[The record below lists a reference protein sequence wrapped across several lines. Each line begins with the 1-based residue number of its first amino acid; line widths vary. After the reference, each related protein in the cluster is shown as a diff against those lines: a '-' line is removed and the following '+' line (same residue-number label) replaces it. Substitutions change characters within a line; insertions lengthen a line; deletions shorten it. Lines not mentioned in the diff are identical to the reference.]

1 MGLLPLLPKTHNMEF
16 LVVLCLSAS
25 GLALPLPEAEP
36 SHVASGVPVGPLT
49 PAFGDS
55 VQTPKGLRS
64 LALEGFSEDINQ
76 DGFVDPIGQ
85 AVIATPVVYAQPQVV
100 AAPQVAV
107 AAPKITVAS
116 TPIVSAG
123 PAAYSYSAPVY
134 SVGVPQ
140 VVAASPSAAPNAVAV
155 TDAKVDGDAVAVE
168 AAADA
173 PVVGSVASPPS
184 LVSYSAAPVVTAL
197 TAVQSLVPASTQQLV
212 PSLVSSQAVGVPI
225 VASPLLHY
233 KHFVPLGSGLLSAPA
248 LTGVP
253 AQAVAAPAQAVAV
266 EEGPAVETA

>member
-1 MGLLPLLPKTHNMEF
+1 MG
-16 LVVLCLSAS
+16 
-25 GLALPLPEAEP
+25 
-36 SHVASGVPVGPLT
+36 
-49 PAFGDS
+49 
-55 VQTPKGLRS
+55 
-64 LALEGFSEDINQ
+64 
-76 DGFVDPIGQ
+76 
-85 AVIATPVVYAQPQVV
+85 
-100 AAPQVAV
+100 
-107 AAPKITVAS
+107 
-116 TPIVSAG
+116 G

-134 SVGVPQ
+134 SVGGQVQ

-173 PVVGSVASPPS
+173 PVVGSVASPPN

-212 PSLVSSQAVGVPI
+212 PSLVSSQAVAVPS
-225 VASPLLHY
+225 VVSSPLVHY
-233 KHFVPLGSGLLSAPA
+233 SHFVPLGSG